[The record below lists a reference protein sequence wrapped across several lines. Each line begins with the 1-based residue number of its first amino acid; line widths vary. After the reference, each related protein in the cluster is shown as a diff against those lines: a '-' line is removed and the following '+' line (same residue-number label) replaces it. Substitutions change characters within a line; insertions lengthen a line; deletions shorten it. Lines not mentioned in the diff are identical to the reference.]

1 MNGIKVFSILVT
13 LMTMTDKNTD
23 LISEIAQRLGKRGGE
38 TTAQKYGKDYFREL
52 QKKSTEAKKL
62 KKIAQD

>member
-1 MNGIKVFSILVT
+1 
-13 LMTMTDKNTD
+13 MTDKNTD

-38 TTAQKYGKDYFREL
+38 TTSQKYGKDYFREL

-62 KKIAQD
+62 KKIAQS